1 MQRRAADKKNVEAM
15 AYVQTS
21 LEEAMGATATR
32 VRRSRSTCPGGG
44 SALGAYFLDLRGYRP
59 AQLAAS
65 LPCPPLVMQGGR
77 DYQVTTD
84 DDFASWRTALRG
96 APNATLK
103 WYASL
108 DHRFVSGSGRSWPAQ
123 YEEPGHVDVAIID
136 DIAAWMHSTL
146 PRSTFSG
153 RTP

>member
-1 MQRRAADKKNVEAM
+1 VGPEVKVDV
-15 AYVQTS
+15 S
-21 LEEAMGATATR
+21 
-32 VRRSRSTCPGGG
+32 GGG